1 VLNADLILLAPIF
14 YASGGVVPIFIERF
28 FINIDQ
34 RVKKPCYFNT
44 FREFYSENNNYFQL
58 M

>member
-1 VLNADLILLAPIF
+1 VLNADFILLAPIF
-14 YASGGVVPIFIERF
+14 HASGGVVPMFIERF

-34 RVKKPCYFNT
+34 RVKKNCYFNT
-44 FREFYSENNNYFQL
+44 FREFYSENKNYWQL